1 MYWLKTW
8 MRLCSENIAVLLS
21 SSFIAMFA
29 QFQFLPHKM
38 ALRPLKTIM
47 TCCIL
52 LLLIMM
58 NEWWWRWWEQKWRK
72 TLGQTDFRHT
82 ENIRS
87 SCCNNIYT
95 SRQNNLNYWLAHS
108 SIHENGFFSTQ
119 SKYIHSFFF
128 FKKDQHQPKRVNH
141 REKWKQ
147 NCWYHLSTLLAV
159 QIIWISNSVDF
170 YSWFWKI

>member
-1 MYWLKTW
+1 MPFPIETQDCPYLALTKWRQAWSCKKCWKKCSLFETQV
-8 MRLCSENIAVLLS
+8 MLCLRSYFNILSENLESRLCSENIAVLLS
-21 SSFIAMFA
+21 SLFIAMFA

-47 TCCIL
+47 TCCML

-58 NEWWWRWWEQKWRK
+58 NEWWRRWEQKWRK

-95 SRQNNLNYWLAHS
+95 SRQNNLNYWLANS

-119 SKYIHSFFF
+119 SKYNHSFF
-128 FKKDQHQPKRVNH
+128 
-141 REKWKQ
+141 
-147 NCWYHLSTLLAV
+147 
-159 QIIWISNSVDF
+159 
-170 YSWFWKI
+170 

>member
-1 MYWLKTW
+1 MLKKVVKIVFVWNKGYALFEVTLQCIDW
-8 MRLCSENIAVLLS
+8 KPGSRLCSENFAVLLS

-47 TCCIL
+47 TCCML

-58 NEWWWRWWEQKWRK
+58 NEWWWRWWEQKWGK
-72 TLGQTDFRHT
+72 TLRQTDFRHT

-95 SRQNNLNYWLAHS
+95 SRQNNLNYWLANS
-108 SIHENGFFSTQ
+108 SIHENGFFLH
-119 SKYIHSFFF
+119 KVNIFIRFF
-128 FKKDQHQPKRVNH
+128 FKKG
-141 REKWKQ
+141 
-147 NCWYHLSTLLAV
+147 SA
-159 QIIWISNSVDF
+159 SA
-170 YSWFWKI
+170 